1 MTESPTFTEAM
12 IAKAELVKVFIRGL
26 HWQELK
32 IWNQMPSE
40 KTVLFAR
47 LKKDSRRNT
56 QVTILS
62 KVNFLWEAR
71 TSK

>member
-12 IAKAELVKVFIRGL
+12 IAKAELVKVFIRGQ

-32 IWNQMPSE
+32 IWNQTPSE

-47 LKKDSRRNT
+47 LKKDFRRNT

>member
-12 IAKAELVKVFIRGL
+12 IAKAELVKVFIRGR

-40 KTVLFAR
+40 KTVQFAR
-47 LKKDSRRNT
+47 PKKGFQRNT
-56 QVTILS
+56 QIIIL
-62 KVNFLWEAR
+62 
-71 TSK
+71 